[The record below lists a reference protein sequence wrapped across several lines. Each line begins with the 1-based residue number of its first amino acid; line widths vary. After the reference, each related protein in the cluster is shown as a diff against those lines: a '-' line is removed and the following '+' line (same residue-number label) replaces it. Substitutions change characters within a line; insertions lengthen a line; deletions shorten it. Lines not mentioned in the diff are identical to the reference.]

1 MTMRRKRLLVL
12 ILIWGLF
19 FITGF
24 SLGYPTLNRYTPSQ
38 PQLSDSEYYAP
49 LVEKGISEE
58 INSFW
63 RYRVLVPYVAKPF
76 YWLGQGR
83 IGTWNPVYFG
93 LLMANSIFI
102 SLGALFLLIITELIV
117 GDIKIGFTASLLFLT
132 HFNTTNL
139 YLSGLVDSA
148 EIFLI
153 ILVAWALLTNRW
165 FILPFVGVLAAL
177 TKETAIAFPIILS
190 SGWYAWQWMTQG
202 WRWKPVLAIALLALA
217 GFATLS
223 VLQSAF
229 SPVIVWPWE
238 IVAGKSSFKISGI
251 SSRLFDL
258 LSSRSIYYT
267 FIWLLPLGLLGIRT
281 MPRPW
286 IAGSVLS
293 FAAAAIMSAMAPT
306 GENVSR
312 PLFTAVGPILLVA
325 AAVFLSDSLK
335 KIGYGKK
342 NPDDI

>member
-1 MTMRRKRLLVL
+1 MTTQQKRIYVLVL
-12 ILIWGLF
+12 LWGLF
-19 FITGF
+19 FVTCF

-58 INSFW
+58 VNAFW

-76 YWLGQGR
+76 YWWGQGR
-83 IGTWNPVYFG
+83 IGSWDPVYFG
-93 LLMANSIFI
+93 LLIAN
-102 SLGALFLLIITELIV
+102 ALFVSFAAIFLLTIAESIT
-117 GDIKIGFTASLLFLT
+117 GNIKTGFMASLFFLT

-148 EIFLI
+148 EIFLVI
-153 ILVAWALLTNRW
+153 FTAWALLNQRW
-165 FILPFVGVLAAL
+165 VVLPFVGVLAAL
-177 TKETAIAFPIILS
+177 TKETAIAFPVILS

-202 WRWKPVLAIALLALA
+202 WRWGPVIAVGSLVVA

-223 VLQSAF
+223 VLHSIY
-229 SPVIVWPWE
+229 SPDIIWPWE
-238 IVAGKSSFKISGI
+238 IVAGKASLGVSGLF
-251 SSRLFDL
+251 SRLVGL
-258 LSSRSIYYT
+258 LGAQSIYYS

-293 FAAAAIMSAMAPT
+293 LVAAALMAAMAPT

-312 PLFTAVGPILLVA
+312 PLFTAIGPILLVG
-325 AAVFLSDSLK
+325 AAVFLSGCLD
-335 KIGYGKK
+335 KIGRGKS
-342 NPDDI
+342 NPDRD